1 MLGGLSGWARFFP
14 SPSPPPPALK
24 NQALLT
30 SPDLNL
36 KFV

>member
-14 SPSPPPPALK
+14 SPPPPPALK